1 MYSSFGGYLK
11 QSTAS
16 QVRLI
21 GPYVDDTDGKT
32 PETALTIANTDLK
45 LSKNG
50 AATANKNSGGGTH
63 IEQGMYAITF
73 NATDTDT
80 LGTLDCI
87 SLVSGARLVTKSW
100 IVITANNYDAL
111 FGAGVA
117 KPGQVTPP
125 DVADLATMA
134 SHGYKATVNKNDIS
148 LSAGYRLYSNDS
160 ATVDQ
165 KATVT
170 NDGVTLTRG
179 KVSTGP

>member
-80 LGTLDCI
+80 VGTLDCI

-100 IVITANNYDAL
+100 IVLEEQVYDAM
-111 FGAGVA
+111 FGAGIG
-117 KPGQVTPP
+117 KPGQATPP
-125 DVADLATMA
+125 DTTDPFTMLSYLYKQNFNKTELTATA
-134 SHGYKATVNKNDIS
+134 HKI
-148 LSAGYRLYSNDS
+148 YSNDS

-165 KATVT
+165 KSTVA
-170 NDGVTLTRG
+170 NDGVTLSRAKYT
-179 KVSTGP
+179 TGP